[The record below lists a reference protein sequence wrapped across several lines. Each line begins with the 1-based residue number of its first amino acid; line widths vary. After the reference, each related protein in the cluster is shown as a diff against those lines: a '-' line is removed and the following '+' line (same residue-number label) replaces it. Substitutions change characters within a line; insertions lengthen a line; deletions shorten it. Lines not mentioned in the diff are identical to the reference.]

1 MATPHSRLS
10 SWGEIL
16 EELQQSAQ
24 QSGGQPDFDA
34 VRRKYLTGL
43 YAITNRA
50 TIVYATDWL
59 MGGPP
64 GISITP
70 EDMVAMMEVCKDMGD
85 GPLDLVLHSPGGSA
99 EATAS
104 IVRYLR
110 KQFSEVRVL
119 IPHAAMSAATMLALS
134 ADVIVMGKQS
144 QLGPIDPQLVTPQG
158 QSIPAR
164 AILDQ
169 FERAKKECSDD
180 PKVLGAWMPML
191 QQYGPALLEQC
202 QNADSL
208 AKRLVKEWLR
218 TYMFKGEKYAAR
230 KALKVAKFFGDHHI
244 HQSHSL
250 GIDRAEASEKG
261 VNVEDLEADPDL
273 ENAVLSVHYAT
284 FHTLT
289 GGPAIKIIENQ
300 MGRAFVKIAQQVQIP
315 MQVGMPMMPPQAQG
329 LFSPAQP

>member
-1 MATPHSRLS
+1 VPT
-10 SWGEIL
+10 WGAIL
-16 EELQQSAQ
+16 EELQGSAQ
-24 QSGGQPDFDA
+24 SSPNGVPDFDA
-34 VRRKYLTGL
+34 VRRKYLIQLYGLTG
-43 YAITNRA
+43 RA

-85 GPLDLVLHSPGGSA
+85 GPLDLIVHSPGGSA

-110 KQFSEVRVL
+110 KQFSEVRV
-119 IPHAAMSAATMLALS
+119 IVPHAAMSAATMLALS

-158 QSIPAR
+158 ATIPAR

-169 FERAKKECSDD
+169 FERAKRECSEDTS
-180 PKVLGAWMPML
+180 VLGAWMPML

-218 TYMFKGEKYAAR
+218 TYMFAGDKYSAR

-250 GIDRAEASEKG
+250 GIDRDEAREKG
-261 VNVEDLEADPDL
+261 VKIDDLEANEEL
-273 ENAVLSVHYAT
+273 EEAILSVHYAT
-284 FHTLT
+284 FHTFS
-289 GGPAIKIIENQ
+289 GVAIKIVENQ
-300 MGRAFVKIAQQVQIP
+300 LGRAFVKVAQQVQIP
-315 MQVGMPMMPPQAQG
+315 MQMMPVMPPPG
-329 LFSPAQP
+329 GPPPGP

>member
-1 MATPHSRLS
+1 MPA
-10 SWGEIL
+10 WGEIL
-16 EELQQSAQ
+16 EELQQAAQ
-24 QSGGQPDFDA
+24 SNPNQAPDLDG
-34 VRRKYLTGL
+34 VRRKYLTRL
-43 YAITNRA
+43 YSLTGRA

-70 EDMVAMMEVCKDMGD
+70 EDMVAMMEVCKDMGE
-85 GPLDLVLHSPGGSA
+85 GPLDLILHSPGGSA

-110 KQFSEVRVL
+110 KQFSEVRII

-169 FERAKKECSDD
+169 FERAKRECSDD
-180 PKVLGAWMPML
+180 PNVLGAWMPML

-208 AKRLVKEWLR
+208 ARRLVGQWLR
-218 TYMFKGEKYAAR
+218 AYMFKGDKYAAR
-230 KALKVAKFFGDHHI
+230 KARRVAKFFGDHHI
-244 HQSHSL
+244 HRSHSL
-250 GIDRAEASEKG
+250 GIDRTEASEKG
-261 VNVEDLEADPDL
+261 VKIVDLEADPDL
-273 ENAVLSVHYAT
+273 EDAVLSVYYAT
-284 FHTLT
+284 FHTFS
-289 GGPAIKIIENQ
+289 GPAIKIVENQ
-300 MGRAFVKIAQQVQIP
+300 LGRAFVKVAQQIQMG
-315 MQVGMPMMPPQAQG
+315 MQA
-329 LFSPAQP
+329 